1 MRSELKQFQM
11 LKARLRKYHRVFTTP
26 TSICPHDPPR
36 NAITFKKRATKGLTV
51 PSVEQF
57 SGNKP
62 PNRSGKGPI
71 EDDAERIVEP
81 NDCCG
86 ASPNLVP
93 DGSVVSVYHPLIR
106 TYRDIHKFRELC
118 PHCPVRSPVKGIKLD
133 VRAVQ
138 KPGQL
143 PREGCLTRT
152 ACTDNDY
159 PRMITQHSCLH
170 IQISLARNYY
180 RQRLA
185 ASNKKT
191 LDICSRNIKPW
202 KGWE

>member
-26 TSICPHDPPR
+26 TSICPHDPPW

-71 EDDAERIVEP
+71 EDDAERRVEP

-93 DGSVVSVYHPLIR
+93 DSSVVSVYHPLIR
-106 TYRDIHKFRELC
+106 TYRDAHKFRELC

-152 ACTDNDY
+152 ARTDNDN
-159 PRMITQHSCLH
+159 PRMITQHSCPH
-170 IQISLARNYY
+170 ITNQRFAMLISPK
-180 RQRLA
+180 A
-185 ASNKKT
+185 AGKSIKNT
-191 LDICSRNIKPW
+191 GYLFQNSKPW
-202 KGWE
+202 KG